1 MVHLTASGKYP
12 AISRRRSCL
21 GYTLIE
27 IVIVMTIISILL
39 SMAVPIYQKTV
50 LRSRESVLRNNL
62 FSMRQVIDEFT
73 YDKQKAPKSLDE
85 LVGSGYLRQIPN
97 DPITNSNRT
106 WRVVMEDA
114 VTSVNQTEPGIY
126 DVRSG
131 SDKPSLE
138 GTRYSEW

>member
-1 MVHLTASGKYP
+1 MT
-12 AISRRRSCL
+12 RRRSRL

-27 IVIVMTIISILL
+27 IVIVMTSIWILISI
-39 SMAVPIYQKTV
+39 AVPIYQKTV

-73 YDKQKAPKSLDE
+73 YDKQKAPKSLEE
-85 LVGSGYLRQIPN
+85 LVSAGYLRQIPN

-106 WRVVMEDA
+106 WQVVMEDA

-131 SDKPSLE
+131 SDKGSLE

>member
-1 MVHLTASGKYP
+1 M
-12 AISRRRSCL
+12 
-21 GYTLIE
+21 
-27 IVIVMTIISILL
+27 
-39 SMAVPIYQKTV
+39 
-50 LRSRESVLRNNL
+50 
-62 FSMRQVIDEFT
+62 
-73 YDKQKAPKSLDE
+73 
-85 LVGSGYLRQIPN
+85 GSGYLRQIPN